1 MNSLEVLLI
10 FQLGLSFEKYRLGFK
25 YAPDWEA
32 QGEKNKTKHYSKV
45 FKVFVALRKGRCLI
59 PKSWR
64 TVCIFRVEPGGQ
76 EQGLSPATSYSKAC
90 SSRPQTS
97 GFTGPNQASQ

>member
-32 QGEKNKTKHYSKV
+32 QG
-45 FKVFVALRKGRCLI
+45 
-59 PKSWR
+59 
-64 TVCIFRVEPGGQ
+64 GGGELQ
-76 EQGLSPATSYSKAC
+76 
-90 SSRPQTS
+90 
-97 GFTGPNQASQ
+97 